1 MYKNTGQPGLEPTF
15 KIPGKGC
22 RLCNPFRTT
31 RFFFTQTRMG
41 RTQTRLTRPIC
52 HVYISSNFD
61 VKFLSYFLRKKIIIS
76 NFSYGKG
83 KS

>member
-31 RFFFTQTRMG
+31 RFF
-41 RTQTRLTRPIC
+41 LPKP
-52 HVYISSNFD
+52 VWAEPKPD
-61 VKFLSYFLRKKIIIS
+61 
-76 NFSYGKG
+76 
-83 KS
+83 